1 MPTLLGMKEFLIMEE
16 DKMLWNH
23 ADSNIEVIGK
33 AAPLRA
39 SMVPGDI

>member
-1 MPTLLGMKEFLIMEE
+1 MPTLLGIKEFLIME

-33 AAPLRA
+33 AAPLRGLQ
-39 SMVPGDI
+39 MVPGDI

>member
-1 MPTLLGMKEFLIMEE
+1 MPTLLGIKEFLIMEE

-33 AAPLRA
+33 GSSTQGFNGPW
-39 SMVPGDI
+39 